1 VNDSYRP
8 VAPTELEAVPT
19 EDSLRPVAAYP
30 PALEDRGAGS
40 GPWWEDGR
48 RVEALKRKSKS
59 EISLRPGGKSE
70 RRRRGMRNAYSLTR
84 NAVYIRE

>member
-40 GPWWEDGR
+40 GP
-48 RVEALKRKSKS
+48 
-59 EISLRPGGKSE
+59 
-70 RRRRGMRNAYSLTR
+70 
-84 NAVYIRE
+84 